1 MGKVK
6 TQTTFEHATEKNVKT
21 IQNWVRRGF
30 YRTIKYLI
38 SYKYE
43 LQVTS
48 TSYKLIYYYVKCAW
62 SNKSTIQYM
71 LQV

>member
-1 MGKVK
+1 MFLFFHDDMQKIMYYMGKVK
-6 TQTTFEHATEKNVKT
+6 LHSNMQPKKNVIT

-30 YRTIKYLI
+30 YRTIKYLV

-48 TSYKLIYYYVKCAW
+48 TSYKL
-62 SNKSTIQYM
+62 
-71 LQV
+71 QVRVY